1 MISFIAFI
9 FGWLLGVVIV
19 ILSVCI
25 LVYVL
30 NKLEMR
36 KYRKWMTEM
45 KNKNIRDENGNVIWN
60 GVSGV
65 CGKVTYL
72 SGE

>member
-9 FGWLLGVVIV
+9 FGWFLGVVIV

-65 CGKVTYL
+65 CGKATYL